1 MTSSGTLTKP
11 SPPASADARTAD
23 FPLLSDPLR
32 VVPPAVQATP
42 SAALGASA
50 VAMEDRR
57 VKALGLALIAA
68 GAGLIA
74 LLSGRV
80 TDAGQLDRA
89 ILIDAMWMSMVA
101 ANLFAIGLLV
111 LAAGCGERLR
121 LDDPRRRW
129 AIGLQLLL
137 ANVLGPALLWTVIV
151 NDETPRTEFG
161 NWELVATVGAYAL
174 LLAAWRLWRRSRQHE
189 ALGADEAMALDP
201 RPPILYLRSF
211 QDDADSTIADDASA
225 WTRGWLKIL
234 RPPSPEEELAA
245 IFERLGPVVA
255 IGKPGE
261 ELPELGAARLYV
273 SHDAWQAKVQAL
285 MQVAG
290 LVVIR
295 VGSSPGV
302 LWEIEQA
309 LAHIPRGRLAF
320 AMLGQGTVAPA
331 LAARLAPV
339 LGPGLEASRPEALPA
354 AWTTWFFRD
363 PRRRIGGLVGFRP
376 DGTVHVVPVRSWP
389 VALRDLAFLA
399 IGRSSAPPL
408 RKAWRDLL
416 QATGHDVGTPAR
428 PSRALAV
435 VLALAFGWAGAQW
448 FYLGRRRR
456 GIVYACTLPIAMLLS
471 YVDALRFLWVDRAEF
486 EARWAKRPAAG
497 RA

>member
-1 MTSSGTLTKP
+1 MGST
-11 SPPASADARTAD
+11 
-23 FPLLSDPLR
+23 
-32 VVPPAVQATP
+32 
-42 SAALGASA
+42 
-50 VAMEDRR
+50 EDRR
-57 VKALGLALIAA
+57 LKALGLALIAA
-68 GAGLIA
+68 GVGFIVLA
-74 LLSGRV
+74 STRV
-80 TDAGQLDRA
+80 TDAAQLDRA
-89 ILIDAMWMSMVA
+89 ILVDGMWMSMVA
-101 ANLFAIGLLV
+101 ANLLAFGLLV

-137 ANVLGPALLWTVIV
+137 ANLLGPTILWTALV
-151 NDETPRTEFG
+151 NDESPRTELG
-161 NWELVATVGAYAL
+161 TWEIVPTVAAYAL
-174 LLAAWRLWRRSRQHE
+174 LVAAWRLWRRSRQHE
-189 ALGADEAMALDP
+189 APSAEEVMTLDP

-211 QDDADSTIADDASA
+211 QDDADSTIDDDASA

-245 IFERLGPVVA
+245 ILERLGPVVA

-273 SHDAWQAKVQAL
+273 AHDAWQAKVQAL
-285 MQVAG
+285 MAQAA

-295 VGSSPGV
+295 VGTSPGV

-309 LAHIPRGRLAF
+309 LVRIPRGRLAF
-320 AMLGQGTVAPA
+320 AMLGRGTLAPA
-331 LAARLAPV
+331 LAARLSPV
-339 LGPGLEASRPEALPA
+339 LGPALGASRPEAPPA

-363 PRRRIGGLVGFRP
+363 PRRRIGGLIGFRS
-376 DGTVHVVPVRSWP
+376 DGAVVAVPVRSWP
-389 VALRDLAFLA
+389 VALRDLAFLT
-399 IGRSSAPPL
+399 IGRPSAPPL

-416 QATGHDVGTPAR
+416 RATGHDVATPVR

-435 VLALAFGWAGAQW
+435 VLALAFGWVGAQW
-448 FYLGRRRR
+448 FYLGRHRR
-456 GIVYACTLPIAMLLS
+456 GIVYVLTLPIAMLLS

-486 EARWAKRPAAG
+486 EARWAARPAAG